1 LIAQERID
9 READPAKWMLYI
21 NDLRSRAHAR
31 EADAELARLRERF
44 PQFAP
49 AKPATP
55 SSAP

>member
-1 LIAQERID
+1 
-9 READPAKWMLYI
+9 MLYI

-49 AKPATP
+49 AKPLTP